1 MNNNLENYEVLI
13 NQALEICS
21 KYEGNGY
28 KFERGRLQEFFQDD
42 LLRMGYLLATMD
54 GILNYGELD
63 ILSKTFNVTRDED
76 VLREY
81 YWEDVCLKNNYLT
94 RIPKSIL
101 YVMSE
106 ERKSMRNSFN
116 IFLKDS
122 RILYKALKQFGYSVI
137 TCNSL
142 KIPYQIV
149 ALEEMSKNVL
159 NLILSA
165 EDMDVYF
172 EEVNIDKN
180 EIHIDEIKIGK
191 RDSVENNLTSEDTSF
206 YARAN
211 RKNDSNYYDPYR
223 GNKEFTGY
231 YDLKGKRDSVV
242 GLKKSSDKN
251 DKADKSETIRDMYG
265 DVRSYSD
272 NKPVSLKEQSRI
284 KEGQTPDAEVQAE
297 LNELLEDIDAMIG
310 LDGVKREVHNLV
322 NILQVQRLRQ
332 KRGLKYP
339 TMSNHLVFT
348 GNPGTGKTTVAR
360 KIGKIYKCLGILEK
374 GHFVETD
381 RSGLVAGYMGQ
392 TAEKVNEVVES
403 AMGGV
408 LFIDEAYAL
417 TNYSM
422 EGDFGQEAV
431 DTLLKVMEDKRDNLV
446 VIVAGYPEE
455 MEKFLDSNP
464 GLRSRFN
471 KHIQFEDYS
480 VSQLLEI
487 FNLMCSTQDFVV
499 AEDAKDLLMMN
510 IGQMVASSKENFAN
524 AREIRN
530 YFEDVVS
537 RQANR
542 LMNMSSVEMGD
553 ALITIEK
560 EDL

>member
-206 YARAN
+206 YTRAN

-265 DVRSYSD
+265 EVRSYSD

-339 TMSNHLVFT
+339 TISNHLVFT

>member
-1 MNNNLENYEVLI
+1 M
-13 NQALEICS
+13 
-21 KYEGNGY
+21 
-28 KFERGRLQEFFQDD
+28 
-42 LLRMGYLLATMD
+42 
-54 GILNYGELD
+54 
-63 ILSKTFNVTRDED
+63 
-76 VLREY
+76 
-81 YWEDVCLKNNYLT
+81 
-94 RIPKSIL
+94 
-101 YVMSE
+101 
-106 ERKSMRNSFN
+106 
-116 IFLKDS
+116 
-122 RILYKALKQFGYSVI
+122 
-137 TCNSL
+137 
-142 KIPYQIV
+142 
-149 ALEEMSKNVL
+149 
-159 NLILSA
+159 
-165 EDMDVYF
+165 
-172 EEVNIDKN
+172 
-180 EIHIDEIKIGK
+180 
-191 RDSVENNLTSEDTSF
+191 
-206 YARAN
+206 
-211 RKNDSNYYDPYR
+211 
-223 GNKEFTGY
+223 
-231 YDLKGKRDSVV
+231 KGKRESVV

-265 DVRSYSD
+265 EVRSYSD

-297 LNELLEDIDAMIG
+297 LNNLLEDIDAMIG

-455 MEKFLDSNP
+455 MEKFLGSNP

>member
-231 YDLKGKRDSVV
+231 YDLKGKRESVV

-265 DVRSYSD
+265 EVRSYSD

-297 LNELLEDIDAMIG
+297 LNNLLEDIDAMIG

-455 MEKFLDSNP
+455 MEKFLGSNP

>member
-54 GILNYGELD
+54 GILDYGELD

-206 YARAN
+206 YTRAN

-242 GLKKSSDKN
+242 GLKKSS

-339 TMSNHLVFT
+339 TISNHLVFT

>member
-54 GILNYGELD
+54 GILDYGELD

-172 EEVNIDKN
+172 EEINIDKN

-251 DKADKSETIRDMYG
+251 DKSETIRDMYG
-265 DVRSYSD
+265 EVRSYSD

-297 LNELLEDIDAMIG
+297 LNKLLEDIDAMIG

-455 MEKFLDSNP
+455 MEKFLGSNP

-487 FNLMCSTQDFVV
+487 FNLMCITQDFVV

>member
-54 GILNYGELD
+54 GILDYGELD

-172 EEVNIDKN
+172 EEINIDKN

-191 RDSVENNLTSEDTSF
+191 RDSIENNLTSEDSSF

-265 DVRSYSD
+265 EVRSYSD

-297 LNELLEDIDAMIG
+297 LNNLLEDIDAMIG

>member
-54 GILNYGELD
+54 GILDYGELD

-265 DVRSYSD
+265 EVRSYSD